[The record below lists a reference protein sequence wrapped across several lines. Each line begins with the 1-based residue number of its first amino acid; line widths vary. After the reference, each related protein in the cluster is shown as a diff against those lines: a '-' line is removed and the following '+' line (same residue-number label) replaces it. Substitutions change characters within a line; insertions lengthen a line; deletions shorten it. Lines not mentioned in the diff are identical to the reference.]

1 MTDHTGHTLRECLE
15 RSLAAMTPSASVP
28 AVQDECHLAHP
39 AEDFPGHAEQRSW
52 AHYTEAEKQAYEAG
66 ISIELAWES
75 DDYSYDDRDELSWQ
89 DEAAQDE
96 FIDSAMDYLTH
107 EYPEVPF

>member
-1 MTDHTGHTLRECLE
+1 MTHVHTFHDLTGAQRVTDIPGDCE
-15 RSLAAMTPSASVP
+15 SA
-28 AVQDECHLAHP
+28 H
-39 AEDFPGHAEQRSW
+39 SW
-52 AHYTEAEKQAYEAG
+52 VSYTEAEKQAYEAG
-66 ISIELAWES
+66 ISIELAWLAWES